1 MSGKETSTIFEDGE
15 RVQTKLELITQRARE
30 NPKMRFTS
38 LAHHLNEGFLLEC
51 FQELKQD
58 KAPGIDG
65 VTVRAYEERLEE
77 NLRELVGRLKGKKYR
92 PQPVRRVYIPKDEKS
107 LRPLGIP
114 TAEDK

>member
-1 MSGKETSTIFEDGE
+1 MSDKETATIFEDRE

-30 NPKMRFTS
+30 NPKKRFTS

-51 FQELKQD
+51 FQELKKN

-77 NLRELVGRLKGKKYR
+77 NLKDLVARLKGKKYR
-92 PQPVRRVYIPKDEKS
+92 PQPVKRENQP
-107 LRPLGIP
+107 
-114 TAEDK
+114 

>member
-1 MSGKETSTIFEDGE
+1 MSYKETSTTYEGGE
-15 RVQTKLELITQRARE
+15 RMQTKLELITRRARE

-77 NLRELVGRLKGKKYR
+77 NPRDRVGRLKGKKSG
-92 PQPVRRVYIPKDEKS
+92 PHPVGRVYMPRGEKS

-114 TAEDK
+114 